1 MKMLPRDDFKKITEK
16 LEEMA
21 RTYYKDP
28 ETPTRKKLWE
38 MLRSFKILK
47 KDYILRYLSQ
57 DNRKEGAQHG
67 KRQETEITI
76 AMGIEIYTEPNP
88 TRIGVSVK
96 IKTT

>member
-1 MKMLPRDDFKKITEK
+1 MKMLTEGDFEKITEN

-21 RTYYKDP
+21 RTYYKDS
-28 ETPTRKKLWE
+28 ETPFRKKLGE
-38 MLRSFKILK
+38 MLDSFNILK
-47 KDYILRYLSQ
+47 KDYVLRYLSQ